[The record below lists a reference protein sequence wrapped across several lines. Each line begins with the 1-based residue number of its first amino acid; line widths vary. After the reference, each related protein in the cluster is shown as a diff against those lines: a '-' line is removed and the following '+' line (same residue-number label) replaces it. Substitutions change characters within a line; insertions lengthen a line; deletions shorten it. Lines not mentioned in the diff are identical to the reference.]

1 MGDLS
6 TKILAIGKGHPI
18 RHRYLPMALLIL
30 TFCGFYYSI
39 LTQKQIDQQASV
51 VQQRIQK
58 AQAWIELFDGVRQD
72 FSGNNLLN
80 PDYFVKVS
88 RAVKLMDKE
97 IGTGKGELGTEGFLN
112 ENPRTDQY
120 VKARLVQ
127 GRDALKAV
135 SNFEKP
141 ILSMMGGVETSV
153 AAVTE
158 PGKASNP
165 QFEQTYREIGDA
177 LAAWAGNMKDD
188 RALARLQA
196 GLAKLQ
202 EDKKNLKE
210 TPAKPSTVELKSAP
224 AAKNDKKTAADKK
237 PSDKKA
243 ADKKAADKKIP
254 EKKVA
259 ESRPVVVKSV
269 DTLKRFKQTPLWTKS
284 ETYSEQLT
292 NFAAARKHAAE
303 ALGTSSE
310 DLQQGVATLEGIIQE
325 TSDET
330 YLAFSQLFFGVTL
343 ILALLLIFFDRNPV
357 VERIGFEDAAAG
369 RRVSMLRDTRDA
381 LPYSQIALNQV
392 HELGS
397 KVLDAVKT
405 LHGSLT
411 QTAHTISQRTQQAE
425 LPYEDLLAA
434 YARTEKDVATVR
446 EQTIQLSLHQNDPQI
461 LSETLQRFNTYVDAL
476 ESDMIVLQ
484 SLQRA
489 AFEQRYGM
497 EIAELKR
504 VGYEAQSLVI
514 VLSQWDKKVER
525 LNNVLQELTEALD
538 FALAQETD
546 IPETKPSL
554 QSRFFR

>member
-6 TKILAIGKGHPI
+6 TKILAIGRGHPI

-72 FSGNNLLN
+72 FVGNSTLN

-88 RAVKLMDKE
+88 RTVKLMDKE
-97 IGTGKGELGTEGFLN
+97 IGSGKTELGAESFLN
-112 ENPRTDQY
+112 ESPRTDQY
-120 VKARLVQ
+120 VKARLIQ

-135 SNFEKP
+135 GNFEKP
-141 ILSMMGGVETSV
+141 ILAMMGGIESSV
-153 AAVTE
+153 STVTE
-158 PGKASNP
+158 PGKGTNP
-165 QFEQTYREIGDA
+165 QFEVMYREIGDA
-177 LAAWAGNMKDD
+177 LAVWAGNLKDD
-188 RALARLQA
+188 KALARLQA
-196 GLAKLQ
+196 GLVKLQ

-210 TPAKPSTVELKSAP
+210 LAPQPKPSAIEPKAAP
-224 AAKNDKKTAADKK
+224 VAKNDKKVSSGKKSADKK
-237 PSDKKA
+237 GTEKKV
-243 ADKKAADKKIP
+243 P
-254 EKKVA
+254 EKKIADMKPAVA
-259 ESRPVVVKSV
+259 KRV
-269 DTLKRFKQTPLWTKS
+269 DTLKRFKQTPLWAKS

-303 ALGTSSE
+303 ALGVSSE
-310 DLQQGVATLEGIIQE
+310 DLQQGIATLEGVVKE
-325 TSDET
+325 TTDET

-357 VERIGFEDAAAG
+357 VERIGFEDAASG

-411 QTAHTISQRTQQAE
+411 QTAHAISQRTQQAE

-446 EQTIQLSLHQNDPQI
+446 EQTIQLSLHQNDPQA

-476 ESDMIVLQ
+476 ESDMIMLQ

-514 VLSQWDKKVER
+514 VLNQWDKKVER
-525 LNNVLQELTEALD
+525 LNNVLEELTEALD
-538 FALAQETD
+538 FALAQENE
-546 IPETKPSL
+546 IPESKPKL
-554 QSRFFR
+554 QSKFFG

>member
-58 AQAWIELFDGVRQD
+58 AQASIELFDSARQD
-72 FSGNNLLN
+72 FHGNNVLN
-80 PDYFVKVS
+80 PDYFVKVN
-88 RAVKLMDKE
+88 RVVKLLDKE
-97 IGTGKGELGTEGFLN
+97 IGPGKAELGVENFLN

-141 ILSMMGGVETSV
+141 ILSLIGGIETSV
-153 AAVTE
+153 ATVTE
-158 PGKASNP
+158 PGKGTNP
-165 QFEQTYREIGDA
+165 QFEVTYREIGDS
-177 LAAWAGNMKDD
+177 LAVWAGNLRDD
-188 RALARLQA
+188 KALARLQA
-196 GLAKLQ
+196 ALLKLQ

-210 TPAKPSTVELKSAP
+210 VPQKPKVVEPKAAPVLKT
-224 AAKNDKKTAADKK
+224 DKKTTGDKKSADKK
-237 PSDKKA
+237 GAEKKP
-243 ADKKAADKKIP
+243 P

-259 ESRPVVVKSV
+259 ETKPVVAKAV
-269 DTLKRFKQTPLWTKS
+269 DTLKRFKQTPLWLKS
-284 ETYSEQLT
+284 ESYSEQLT

-303 ALGTSSE
+303 ALGGSSE
-310 DLQQGVATLEGIIQE
+310 DLQQGVATLEGIIKE

-357 VERIGFEDAAAG
+357 VERIGFEDAASG

-397 KVLDAVKT
+397 KVLDAVKN

-411 QTAHTISQRTQQAE
+411 QTAHAISQRTQQAE

-446 EQTIQLSLHQNDPQI
+446 EQTIQLSLYQNDPQA

-525 LNNVLQELTEALD
+525 LNNVLEELTEALD
-538 FALAQETD
+538 YALAQETEM
-546 IPETKPSL
+546 PESKPKL
-554 QSRFFR
+554 QSRFFG